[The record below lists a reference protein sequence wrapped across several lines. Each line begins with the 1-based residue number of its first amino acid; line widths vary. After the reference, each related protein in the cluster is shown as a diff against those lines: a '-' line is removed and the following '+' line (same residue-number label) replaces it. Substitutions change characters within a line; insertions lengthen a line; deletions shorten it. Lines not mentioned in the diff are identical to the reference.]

1 MGNLATSKSVQKLQT
16 ALHAKAKAEAGYR
29 LAEASLDNSA
39 KRAEMEPLHGMK
51 AIPNIIS
58 CQSATL
64 SLPLVF
70 NPGEKSDYSINIDW
84 VGKAVERAVR
94 CSATIWRSICLS
106 RSR

>member
-1 MGNLATSKSVQKLQT
+1 MRIAHRGSCASPDAIFGSHK
-16 ALHAKAKAEAGYR
+16 G
-29 LAEASLDNSA
+29 EASLDNSA

-58 CQSATL
+58 CQSAAL

-84 VGKAVERAVR
+84 VGKAIERAVR
-94 CSATIWRSICLS
+94 CSATIWRSICLN
-106 RSR
+106 RLA